1 MGCRLIFSLVIA
13 VCGCL
18 DFQRLLSR
26 GDVLNLENRGC
37 SAVGSL
43 GWFFHFELLLRA
55 SDVVLGSSRDVVGD
69 QDSCCGDAR

>member
-26 GDVLNLENRGC
+26 GAVLNLENRGC
-37 SAVGSL
+37 SAV

>member
-13 VCGCL
+13 VCGRL
-18 DFQRLLSR
+18 DFQRLLSC

-43 GWFFHFELLLRA
+43 GRLFHFELLLRA